1 MSRKLN
7 ENAGYTQPDLN
18 KASGTVSGTWGY
30 IPPIEQWKNLP
41 AIPVVVEK
49 DSEGNKWQLYFFSKK
64 LDESTKTVSKK
75 GGSLYSQQMSD
86 IKRLMSLAEN
96 MNLTLE
102 YGGKLDEAN
111 GVAVTKFEG
120 DSATLLDEYEVK
132 LETPE
137 VDFKTCLLTC
147 VDLVKNKAAGGGGL
161 MSKFATKA

>member
-1 MSRKLN
+1 MRQLN
-7 ENAGYTQPDLN
+7 ESEGYTQPDLK
-18 KASGTVSGTWGY
+18 KASGEVSGTWGY

-64 LDESTKTVSKK
+64 LDEGTTSKK
-75 GGSLYSQQMSD
+75 GGSVYSQQMSD

-102 YGGKLDEAN
+102 YGGKLDE

-120 DSATLLDEYEVK
+120 DSSTLMSEYEVK

-161 MSKFATKA
+161 MSKFASKS